1 MGIRIMTLF
10 EERKRVLIV
19 DDTPENICILVEIL
33 KDQYDVS
40 VAINGQKALKIA
52 AMNPPIDLIL
62 LDIMMPEMD
71 GYEVFAR
78 LKANPKTAN
87 IPVIFV
93 TALSAYENEAKGL
106 ELGAVDYITKP
117 FNSALVRA
125 RVKNHLELKNYRDK
139 LEEMVQEKTRE
150 LMITRD
156 VAIETL
162 GSLAEYR
169 NLETGNHIK
178 RTMYYVRLLAPSFIH
193 LSMASG
199 VATPSCNI
207 KGTSPLPMAKMRLTT
222 KPGESFTGTGSL
234 PNLRL
239 SSMMAFSVSDE
250 TCRGLTTS
258 ISFIICTGLKKCMP
272 INLSGRLVTLASSE
286 TDSEEVLL
294 ASIASGLQISSS
306 CLNRLF
312 FISIFSTIAS
322 ITTSQSAT
330 SLSSEL
336 LFILAIIAVLAS
348 ELSLPFSTALPKILS
363 ILLRAFSTNS
373 RLRSFKTTLNPA
385 WAHTWA
391 IPKPIAP
398 APITPTFLMSKIV
411 YLLSLIKEIQKNS
424 SLA

>member
-178 RTMYYVRLLAPSFIH
+178 RTMYYVRLLAQKLQEHPNFKDSLTNEKIENLWKSAPLH
-193 LSMASG
+193 DIGKVG
-199 VATPSCNI
+199 VPDRI
-207 KGTSPLPMAKMRLTT
+207 LL
-222 KPGESFTGTGSL
+222 KPGDLTPEELIEMRKHTVYGWNALTESASRLGSDSFLKTAQEMAYTHHEKWDGTGY
-234 PNLRL
+234 PQ
-239 SSMMAFSVSDE
+239 
-250 TCRGLTTS
+250 
-258 ISFIICTGLKKCMP
+258 GLKGAEIP
-272 INLSGRLVTLASSE
+272 VSGRLMAVADVYDALITKRVYKPAFLHDEAVAIIKAGSG
-286 TDSEEVLL
+286 TAFDPDIVEVF
-294 ASIASGLQISSS
+294 LQIEDDFRRIA
-306 CLNRLF
+306 LE
-312 FISIFSTIAS
+312 FSD
-322 ITTSQSAT
+322 
-330 SLSSEL
+330 
-336 LFILAIIAVLAS
+336 
-348 ELSLPFSTALPKILS
+348 ST
-363 ILLRAFSTNS
+363 
-373 RLRSFKTTLNPA
+373 
-385 WAHTWA
+385 
-391 IPKPIAP
+391 
-398 APITPTFLMSKIV
+398 
-411 YLLSLIKEIQKNS
+411 EE
-424 SLA
+424 